1 MLLITKLLV
10 NLILSNEI
18 KFHKYQSMVYY
29 FINCI
34 YLKYIHPYG

>member
-10 NLILSNEI
+10 NLILLNEI

-29 FINCI
+29 FIYLNN
-34 YLKYIHPYG
+34 LKYINSYG